1 LGIWTLD
8 GAAMADGGAIELD
21 GDTGTELTWM
31 TSSWKSPGGLVL
43 FALSKLS
50 NDGSGVGSFACR
62 DGL

>member
-1 LGIWTLD
+1 
-8 GAAMADGGAIELD
+8 MADGGAIELD